1 MGLAM
6 RKLVIGLIII
16 FVLFTI
22 INAYPLP
29 INLMEFAKDKN
40 NFGIGIGIL
49 EQADQKLDAWN
60 IFPFHFY
67 LKSGKGNIFLA
78 YNLLSL
84 IFKGGINYSR
94 PIVLNG
100 QYKGDIVSVGGQV
113 SIAGRVEGDIW
124 VFNADV
130 ILYQN
135 SVVTGNIAVFGGH
148 VISYQPVTIS
158 GTRFVLTDLQ
168 FPLLGILIAPNSYS
182 DFKLFDF
189 NLFTILL
196 FLNVLIIAAL
206 FARSSL
212 DNLAQ
217 AVSADWKSALLFTT
231 LALLLLPLLTV
242 ILIAVRL
249 GILLLPFFFLFMLG
263 AGYVGF
269 LAIIVRLGRLIIRGG
284 SSPFSQIVSGALGFV
299 LLHSLTILG
308 LILGLFQVDVLKTI
322 SQILLTV
329 GAIVAY
335 LAFSYGL
342 GTSLAHLKKSLT

>member
-1 MGLAM
+1 M

-16 FVLFTI
+16 FVIFTI

-29 INLMEFAKDKN
+29 LNLMEFAKDKN
-40 NFGIGIGIL
+40 NFGIGVGIL

-67 LKSGKGNIFLA
+67 LKSENGNIFLS
-78 YNLLSL
+78 YNLLSI

-100 QYKGDIVSVGGQV
+100 QYKGDIVSVGGKV
-113 SIAGRVEGDIW
+113 SIAGRVEGDVW

-135 SVVTGNIAVFGGH
+135 AVVTGNIAIFGGH
-148 VISYQPVTIS
+148 VLNYPPVTVS
-158 GTRFVLTDLQ
+158 GTRFVMTDLQ
-168 FPLLGILIAPNSYS
+168 FPLLGILIAPNSAA
-182 DFKLFDF
+182 DFKVFDF

-196 FLNVLIIAAL
+196 FIIVLILAAS

-212 DNLAQ
+212 DNLSQ
-217 AVSADWKSALLFTT
+217 AVSTDWKSALLFTA
-231 LALLLLPLLTV
+231 LALLLLPILTV

-249 GILLLPFFFLFMLG
+249 GILVLPFFFLFLLG
-263 AGYVGF
+263 AGYTGF
-269 LAIIVRLGRLIIRGG
+269 LAVILRLGRLIIRGG
-284 SSPFSQIVSGALGFV
+284 GSPFSQIMCGFLGFV

-308 LILGLFQVDVLKTI
+308 LIFGLFQVAVLKTI

-335 LAFSYGL
+335 LAFCYGL
-342 GTSLAHLKKSLT
+342 GTSLAHFKKSMS